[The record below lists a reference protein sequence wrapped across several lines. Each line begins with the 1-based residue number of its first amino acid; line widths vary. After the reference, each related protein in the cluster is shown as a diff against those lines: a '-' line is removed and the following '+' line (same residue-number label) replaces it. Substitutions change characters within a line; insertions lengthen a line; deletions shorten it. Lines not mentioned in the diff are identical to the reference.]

1 MRNRSKS
8 IKLFDLIILIL
19 NIAISIII
27 IYLLIN
33 QPQTTY
39 IFQYI
44 NPISSLPIIP
54 LIITSILIFIITYNK
69 KTNYT
74 IKYIISLLP
83 TFTLLLILI
92 KSNNYIEQSLVSL
105 IWFAFQTFLLKKNY
119 FNIYELYIYGIL
131 ISIFIVI
138 NPLFILL
145 LISLYI
151 TILFKD
157 IINIKKIIS
166 PILGF
171 ITMSILIYTIDYTFL
186 NQYFFNNLKLSLSEW
201 NFSKVSY
208 KMIGIIVFAISSC
221 VAIYPWMQKQLVI
234 IRRQTWIIIIEIIL
248 MILMSTLLPLKNY
261 ETALLMYIWLLSM
274 SLQKIII
281 KDELTWR
288 KIIYQIMIVVVSGY
302 WVVMGRVGGVR
313 GPINKF
319 ISLYWTT
326 Y

>member
-54 LIITSILIFIITYNK
+54 FIITTILIFIITYNK

-105 IWFAFQTFLLKKNY
+105 IWFAFQTFLLKKKY

-131 ISIFIVI
+131 ISMFIVI

-201 NFSKVSY
+201 NFSQVSY
-208 KMIGIIVFAISSC
+208 KMIGIIAFAIISC
-221 VAIYPWMQKQLVI
+221 IAIYPWMQKQLVI

-248 MILMSTLLPLKNY
+248 MILMATLLPLKNY

-281 KDELTWR
+281 KDKLTWR
-288 KIIYQIMIVVVSGY
+288 RIMYQMMIAVVSGY
-302 WVVMGRVGGVR
+302 WVVMDKVVV
-313 GPINKF
+313 
-319 ISLYWTT
+319 
-326 Y
+326 

>member
-39 IFQYI
+39 IFHYI
-44 NPISSLPIIP
+44 NSISSLPIIP
-54 LIITSILIFIITYNK
+54 FIITSILIFIITYNK

-105 IWFAFQTFLLKKNY
+105 IWFAFQTFLLKKKY

-131 ISIFIVI
+131 ISMFIVI

-248 MILMSTLLPLKNY
+248 MILMATLLPLKNY

-288 KIIYQIMIVVVSGY
+288 RIMYQMMILVVSGY
-302 WVVMGRVGGVR
+302 WVVMGRVGG
-313 GPINKF
+313 
-319 ISLYWTT
+319 
-326 Y
+326 

>member
-33 QPQTTY
+33 QPKITY
-39 IFQYI
+39 IFKYI
-44 NPISSLPIIP
+44 KPINSLPIIP
-54 LIITSILIFIITYNK
+54 FIITTILIFIITYNK

-83 TFTLLLILI
+83 IFTLLLILI

-201 NFSKVSY
+201 NFSQVSY
-208 KMIGIIVFAISSC
+208 KMIGIIAFAIISC
-221 VAIYPWMQKQLVI
+221 IAIYPWMQKQLVI

-248 MILMSTLLPLKNY
+248 MILMATLLPLKNY

-281 KDELTWR
+281 KDKLTWR
-288 KIIYQIMIVVVSGY
+288 RIMYQMMIAVVSGY
-302 WVVMGRVGGVR
+302 WVVMGRVWG
-313 GPINKF
+313 
-319 ISLYWTT
+319 
-326 Y
+326 

>member
-248 MILMSTLLPLKNY
+248 MILMATLLPLKNY

-288 KIIYQIMIVVVSGY
+288 RIMYQIMIVVVSGY
-302 WVVMGRVGGVR
+302 WVIMDGVW
-313 GPINKF
+313 G
-319 ISLYWTT
+319 
-326 Y
+326 

>member
-27 IYLLIN
+27 IYILIN
-33 QPQTTY
+33 QPQITY
-39 IFQYI
+39 IFHYI

-54 LIITSILIFIITYNK
+54 FIITSILIFIITYNK

-208 KMIGIIVFAISSC
+208 KMIGIIVFAIISC
-221 VAIYPWMQKQLVI
+221 IAIYPWMQKQLVI

-248 MILMSTLLPLKNY
+248 MILMATLLPLKNY

-288 KIIYQIMIVVVSGY
+288 RIMYQMMVVMISGY
-302 WVVMGRVGGVR
+302 WVVMGRVGG
-313 GPINKF
+313 
-319 ISLYWTT
+319 
-326 Y
+326 

>member
-33 QPQTTY
+33 QPKITY
-39 IFQYI
+39 IFKYI
-44 NPISSLPIIP
+44 KPINSLPIIP
-54 LIITSILIFIITYNK
+54 FIITTILIFIITYNK

-105 IWFAFQTFLLKKNY
+105 IWFAFQTFLLKKKY

-131 ISIFIVI
+131 ISMFIVI

-208 KMIGIIVFAISSC
+208 KMIGIIAFAIISC
-221 VAIYPWMQKQLVI
+221 IAIYPWMQKQLVI

-248 MILMSTLLPLKNY
+248 MILMATLLPLKNY

-281 KDELTWR
+281 KDKLTWR
-288 KIIYQIMIVVVSGY
+288 RIMYQMMIAVVSGY
-302 WVVMGRVGGVR
+302 WVVMGRVWG
-313 GPINKF
+313 
-319 ISLYWTT
+319 
-326 Y
+326 

>member
-33 QPQTTY
+33 QPKTTY

-54 LIITSILIFIITYNK
+54 FIITTILIFIITYNK

-105 IWFAFQTFLLKKNY
+105 IWFAFQTFLLKKKY

-131 ISIFIVI
+131 ISMFIVI

-208 KMIGIIVFAISSC
+208 KMIGIIVFAIISC
-221 VAIYPWMQKQLVI
+221 IAIYPWMQKQLVI

-248 MILMSTLLPLKNY
+248 MILMATLLPLKNY

-288 KIIYQIMIVVVSGY
+288 RIIYQIMIVVVSGY
-302 WVVMGRVGGVR
+302 WVVMGRVWG
-313 GPINKF
+313 
-319 ISLYWTT
+319 
-326 Y
+326 

>member
-33 QPQTTY
+33 QPKITY
-39 IFQYI
+39 IFKYI
-44 NPISSLPIIP
+44 KPINSLPIIP
-54 LIITSILIFIITYNK
+54 FIITTILIFIITYNK

-105 IWFAFQTFLLKKNY
+105 IWFAFQTFLLKKKY

-131 ISIFIVI
+131 ISMFIVI

-281 KDELTWR
+281 KDKLTWR
-288 KIIYQIMIVVVSGY
+288 RIMYQMMIAVVSGY
-302 WVVMGRVGGVR
+302 WVVMGRVWG
-313 GPINKF
+313 
-319 ISLYWTT
+319 
-326 Y
+326 

>member
-54 LIITSILIFIITYNK
+54 FIITTILIFIITYNK

-131 ISIFIVI
+131 ISMFIVI

-234 IRRQTWIIIIEIIL
+234 IRRQTWIIIIEITL
-248 MILMSTLLPLKNY
+248 MLLMATLLPLKNY

-281 KDELTWR
+281 KDKLTWR
-288 KIIYQIMIVVVSGY
+288 RIMYQMMVVMISGY
-302 WVVMGRVGGVR
+302 WVVMGRVGG
-313 GPINKF
+313 
-319 ISLYWTT
+319 
-326 Y
+326 

>member
-33 QPQTTY
+33 QPKITY
-39 IFQYI
+39 IFKYI
-44 NPISSLPIIP
+44 KPINSLPIIP
-54 LIITSILIFIITYNK
+54 FIITTILIFIITYNK

-131 ISIFIVI
+131 ISMFIVI

>member
-33 QPQTTY
+33 QPKTTY

-54 LIITSILIFIITYNK
+54 FIITSILIFIITYNK

-201 NFSKVSY
+201 NFSQVSY
-208 KMIGIIVFAISSC
+208 KMIGIIAFAIISC
-221 VAIYPWMQKQLVI
+221 IAIYPWMQKQLVI

-248 MILMSTLLPLKNY
+248 MILMATLLPLKNY

-288 KIIYQIMIVVVSGY
+288 RIMYQMMVVMISGY
-302 WVVMGRVGGVR
+302 WVVMGRVWG
-313 GPINKF
+313 
-319 ISLYWTT
+319 
-326 Y
+326 

>member
-27 IYLLIN
+27 IYILIN
-33 QPQTTY
+33 QPQITY
-39 IFQYI
+39 IFHYI
-44 NPISSLPIIP
+44 NSISSLPIIP
-54 LIITSILIFIITYNK
+54 FIITSILIFIITYNK

-74 IKYIISLLP
+74 IKYIISILP

-131 ISIFIVI
+131 ISMFIVI

-201 NFSKVSY
+201 NFSQVSY
-208 KMIGIIVFAISSC
+208 KMIGIIAFAIISC
-221 VAIYPWMQKQLVI
+221 IAIYPWMQKQLVI

-288 KIIYQIMIVVVSGY
+288 RIIYQMMIVVVSGY
-302 WVVMGRVGGVR
+302 WVVMGRVGG
-313 GPINKF
+313 
-319 ISLYWTT
+319 
-326 Y
+326 

>member
-54 LIITSILIFIITYNK
+54 FIITTILIFIITYNK

-131 ISIFIVI
+131 ISMFIVI

-234 IRRQTWIIIIEIIL
+234 IRRQTWIIIIEITL
-248 MILMSTLLPLKNY
+248 MLLMATLLPLKNY

-281 KDELTWR
+281 KDKLTWR
-288 KIIYQIMIVVVSGY
+288 RIMYQMMIAVVSGY
-302 WVVMGRVGGVR
+302 WVVMGRVWG
-313 GPINKF
+313 
-319 ISLYWTT
+319 
-326 Y
+326 

>member
-27 IYLLIN
+27 IYILIN
-33 QPQTTY
+33 QPQITY
-39 IFQYI
+39 IFHYI
-44 NPISSLPIIP
+44 NSISSLPIIP
-54 LIITSILIFIITYNK
+54 FIITSILIFIITYNK

-105 IWFAFQTFLLKKNY
+105 IWFAFQTFLLKKKY

-281 KDELTWR
+281 KDKLTWR
-288 KIIYQIMIVVVSGY
+288 RIMYQMMIAVVSGY
-302 WVVMGRVGGVR
+302 WVVMGRVWG
-313 GPINKF
+313 
-319 ISLYWTT
+319 
-326 Y
+326 

>member
-33 QPQTTY
+33 QPKITY
-39 IFQYI
+39 IFKYI
-44 NPISSLPIIP
+44 KPINSLPIIP
-54 LIITSILIFIITYNK
+54 FIITTILIFIITYNK

-208 KMIGIIVFAISSC
+208 KMIGIIVFAIISC
-221 VAIYPWMQKQLVI
+221 IAIYPWMQKQLVI

-248 MILMSTLLPLKNY
+248 MILMATLLPLKNY

-288 KIIYQIMIVVVSGY
+288 RIMYQMMVVMISGY
-302 WVVMGRVGGVR
+302 WVVMGRVGG
-313 GPINKF
+313 
-319 ISLYWTT
+319 
-326 Y
+326 

>member
-33 QPQTTY
+33 QPKITY
-39 IFQYI
+39 IFHYI

-54 LIITSILIFIITYNK
+54 FIITSILIFIITYNK

-201 NFSKVSY
+201 NFSQVSY
-208 KMIGIIVFAISSC
+208 KMIGIIAFAIISC
-221 VAIYPWMQKQLVI
+221 IAIYPWMQKQLVI

-248 MILMSTLLPLKNY
+248 MILMATLLPLKNY

-288 KIIYQIMIVVVSGY
+288 RIMYQMMIAVVSGY
-302 WVVMGRVGGVR
+302 WVVMGRVWG
-313 GPINKF
+313 
-319 ISLYWTT
+319 
-326 Y
+326 

>member
-33 QPQTTY
+33 QPKITY
-39 IFQYI
+39 IFKYI
-44 NPISSLPIIP
+44 KPINSLPIIP
-54 LIITSILIFIITYNK
+54 FIITTILIFIITYNK

-105 IWFAFQTFLLKKNY
+105 IWFAFQTFLLKKKY

-201 NFSKVSY
+201 NFSQVSY
-208 KMIGIIVFAISSC
+208 KMIGIIAFAIISC
-221 VAIYPWMQKQLVI
+221 IAIYPWMQKQLVI

-248 MILMSTLLPLKNY
+248 MILMATLLPLKNY

-281 KDELTWR
+281 KDKLTWR
-288 KIIYQIMIVVVSGY
+288 RIMYQMMIAVVSGY
-302 WVVMGRVGGVR
+302 WVVMGRVWG
-313 GPINKF
+313 
-319 ISLYWTT
+319 
-326 Y
+326 

>member
-54 LIITSILIFIITYNK
+54 FIITTILIFIITYNK

-302 WVVMGRVGGVR
+302 WVVMGRVGG
-313 GPINKF
+313 
-319 ISLYWTT
+319 
-326 Y
+326 

>member
-33 QPQTTY
+33 QPKITY
-39 IFQYI
+39 IFKYI
-44 NPISSLPIIP
+44 KPINSLPIIP
-54 LIITSILIFIITYNK
+54 FIITTILIFIITYNK

-208 KMIGIIVFAISSC
+208 KMIGIIVFAIISC
-221 VAIYPWMQKQLVI
+221 IAIYPWMQKQLVI

-248 MILMSTLLPLKNY
+248 MILMATLLPLKNY

-281 KDELTWR
+281 KDKLTWR
-288 KIIYQIMIVVVSGY
+288 RIMYQMMIAVVSGY
-302 WVVMGRVGGVR
+302 WVVMGRVWG
-313 GPINKF
+313 
-319 ISLYWTT
+319 
-326 Y
+326 

>member
-27 IYLLIN
+27 IYILIN
-33 QPQTTY
+33 QPQITY
-39 IFQYI
+39 IFHYI
-44 NPISSLPIIP
+44 NSISSLPIIP
-54 LIITSILIFIITYNK
+54 FIITSILIFIITYNK

-201 NFSKVSY
+201 NFSQVSY
-208 KMIGIIVFAISSC
+208 KMIGIIAFAIISC
-221 VAIYPWMQKQLVI
+221 IAIYPWMQKQLVI

-281 KDELTWR
+281 KDKLTWR
-288 KIIYQIMIVVVSGY
+288 RIMYQMMIAVVSGY
-302 WVVMGRVGGVR
+302 WVVMGRVWG
-313 GPINKF
+313 
-319 ISLYWTT
+319 
-326 Y
+326 

>member
-33 QPQTTY
+33 QPKTTY
-39 IFQYI
+39 IFHYI

-54 LIITSILIFIITYNK
+54 FIITSILIFIITYNK

-131 ISIFIVI
+131 ISMFIVI

-234 IRRQTWIIIIEIIL
+234 IRRQTWIIIIEITL
-248 MILMSTLLPLKNY
+248 MLLMATLLPLKNY

-288 KIIYQIMIVVVSGY
+288 RIIYQMMIVVVSGY
-302 WVVMGRVGGVR
+302 WVVMGRVEG
-313 GPINKF
+313 
-319 ISLYWTT
+319 
-326 Y
+326 

>member
-27 IYLLIN
+27 IYILIN
-33 QPQTTY
+33 QPQITY
-39 IFQYI
+39 IFHYI

-54 LIITSILIFIITYNK
+54 FIITSILIFIITYNK

-74 IKYIISLLP
+74 IKYIITLLP
-83 TFTLLLILI
+83 IFTLLLILI

-201 NFSKVSY
+201 NFSQVSY
-208 KMIGIIVFAISSC
+208 KMIGIIAFAIISC
-221 VAIYPWMQKQLVI
+221 IAIYPWMQKQLVI

-248 MILMSTLLPLKNY
+248 MILMATLLPLKNY

-288 KIIYQIMIVVVSGY
+288 RIMYQMMVIMVSGY
-302 WVVMGRVGGVR
+302 WVVMDGVW
-313 GPINKF
+313 G
-319 ISLYWTT
+319 
-326 Y
+326 

>member
-27 IYLLIN
+27 IYILIN
-33 QPQTTY
+33 QPQITY
-39 IFQYI
+39 IFHYI

-54 LIITSILIFIITYNK
+54 FIITSILIFIITYNK

-201 NFSKVSY
+201 NFSQVSY
-208 KMIGIIVFAISSC
+208 KMIGIIAFAIISC
-221 VAIYPWMQKQLVI
+221 IAIYPWMQKQLVI

-248 MILMSTLLPLKNY
+248 MILMATLLPLKNY

-281 KDELTWR
+281 KDKLTWR
-288 KIIYQIMIVVVSGY
+288 RIMYQMMIAVVSGY
-302 WVVMGRVGGVR
+302 WVVMGRVWG
-313 GPINKF
+313 
-319 ISLYWTT
+319 
-326 Y
+326 

>member
-33 QPQTTY
+33 QPKITY
-39 IFQYI
+39 IFKYI
-44 NPISSLPIIP
+44 KPINSLPIIP
-54 LIITSILIFIITYNK
+54 FIITTILIFIITYNK

-208 KMIGIIVFAISSC
+208 KMIGIIVFAIISC
-221 VAIYPWMQKQLVI
+221 IAIYPWMQKQLVI

-248 MILMSTLLPLKNY
+248 MILMATLLPLKNY

-288 KIIYQIMIVVVSGY
+288 RIMYQMMIAVVSGY
-302 WVVMGRVGGVR
+302 WVVMGRVWG
-313 GPINKF
+313 
-319 ISLYWTT
+319 
-326 Y
+326 

>member
-105 IWFAFQTFLLKKNY
+105 IWFAFQTFLLKKKY

-131 ISIFIVI
+131 ISMFIVI

-288 KIIYQIMIVVVSGY
+288 RIMYQMMIVVVSGY
-302 WVVMGRVGGVR
+302 WVVMGRVWG
-313 GPINKF
+313 
-319 ISLYWTT
+319 
-326 Y
+326 

>member
-33 QPQTTY
+33 QPKITY
-39 IFQYI
+39 IFKYI
-44 NPISSLPIIP
+44 KPINSLPIIP
-54 LIITSILIFIITYNK
+54 FIITTILIFIITYNK

-83 TFTLLLILI
+83 IFTLLLILI

-201 NFSKVSY
+201 NFSQVSY
-208 KMIGIIVFAISSC
+208 KMIGIIAFAIISC
-221 VAIYPWMQKQLVI
+221 IAIYPWMQKQLVI

-248 MILMSTLLPLKNY
+248 MILMATLLPLKNY

-281 KDELTWR
+281 KDKLTWR
-288 KIIYQIMIVVVSGY
+288 RIMYQMMIAVVSGY
-302 WVVMGRVGGVR
+302 WVVMGRVGG
-313 GPINKF
+313 
-319 ISLYWTT
+319 
-326 Y
+326 

>member
-27 IYLLIN
+27 IYILIN
-33 QPQTTY
+33 QPQITY
-39 IFQYI
+39 IFHYI

-54 LIITSILIFIITYNK
+54 FIITSILIFIITYNK

-201 NFSKVSY
+201 NFSQVSY
-208 KMIGIIVFAISSC
+208 KMIGIIAFAIISC
-221 VAIYPWMQKQLVI
+221 IAIYPWMQKQLVI

-248 MILMSTLLPLKNY
+248 MILMATLLPLKNY

-288 KIIYQIMIVVVSGY
+288 RIIYQMMIVVVSGY
-302 WVVMGRVGGVR
+302 WVVMGRVGG
-313 GPINKF
+313 
-319 ISLYWTT
+319 
-326 Y
+326 

>member
-27 IYLLIN
+27 IYILIN
-33 QPQTTY
+33 QPQITY
-39 IFQYI
+39 IFHYI

-54 LIITSILIFIITYNK
+54 FIITSILIFIITYNK

-201 NFSKVSY
+201 NFSQVSY
-208 KMIGIIVFAISSC
+208 KMIGIIAFAIISC
-221 VAIYPWMQKQLVI
+221 IAIYPWMQKQLVI

-248 MILMSTLLPLKNY
+248 MILMATLLPLKNY

-281 KDELTWR
+281 KDKLTWR
-288 KIIYQIMIVVVSGY
+288 RIMYQMMIAVVSGY
-302 WVVMGRVGGVR
+302 WVVMGRVGG
-313 GPINKF
+313 
-319 ISLYWTT
+319 
-326 Y
+326 

>member
-33 QPQTTY
+33 QPKITY
-39 IFQYI
+39 IFKYI
-44 NPISSLPIIP
+44 KPINSLPIIP
-54 LIITSILIFIITYNK
+54 FIITTILIFIITYNK

-208 KMIGIIVFAISSC
+208 KMIGIIAFAIISC
-221 VAIYPWMQKQLVI
+221 IAIYPWMQKQLVI

-248 MILMSTLLPLKNY
+248 MILMATLLPLKNY

-281 KDELTWR
+281 KDKLTWR
-288 KIIYQIMIVVVSGY
+288 RIMYQMMVVMISGY
-302 WVVMGRVGGVR
+302 WVVMGRVGG
-313 GPINKF
+313 
-319 ISLYWTT
+319 
-326 Y
+326 

>member
-27 IYLLIN
+27 IYILIN
-33 QPQTTY
+33 QPQITY
-39 IFQYI
+39 IFHYI
-44 NPISSLPIIP
+44 NSISSLPIIP
-54 LIITSILIFIITYNK
+54 FIITSILIFIITYNK

-248 MILMSTLLPLKNY
+248 MLLMATLLPLKNY

-288 KIIYQIMIVVVSGY
+288 RIIYQMMIVVVSGY
-302 WVVMGRVGGVR
+302 WVVMGRVWG
-313 GPINKF
+313 
-319 ISLYWTT
+319 
-326 Y
+326 

>member
-27 IYLLIN
+27 IYILIN
-33 QPQTTY
+33 QPQITY
-39 IFQYI
+39 IFHYI
-44 NPISSLPIIP
+44 NSISSLPIIP
-54 LIITSILIFIITYNK
+54 FIITSILIFIITYNK

-208 KMIGIIVFAISSC
+208 KMIGIIVFAIISC
-221 VAIYPWMQKQLVI
+221 IAIYPWMQKQLVI

-248 MILMSTLLPLKNY
+248 MILMATLLPLKNY

-288 KIIYQIMIVVVSGY
+288 RIMYQMMIAVVSGY
-302 WVVMGRVGGVR
+302 WVVMGRVWG
-313 GPINKF
+313 
-319 ISLYWTT
+319 
-326 Y
+326 

>member
-33 QPQTTY
+33 QPKTTY

-201 NFSKVSY
+201 NFSQVSY
-208 KMIGIIVFAISSC
+208 KMIGIIAFAIISC
-221 VAIYPWMQKQLVI
+221 IAIYPWMQKQLVI

-281 KDELTWR
+281 KDKLTWR
-288 KIIYQIMIVVVSGY
+288 RIMYQMMIAVVSGY
-302 WVVMGRVGGVR
+302 WVVMGRVWG
-313 GPINKF
+313 
-319 ISLYWTT
+319 
-326 Y
+326 

>member
-27 IYLLIN
+27 IYILIN
-33 QPQTTY
+33 QPQITY
-39 IFQYI
+39 IFHYI

-54 LIITSILIFIITYNK
+54 FIITSILIFIITYNK

-119 FNIYELYIYGIL
+119 FNIYELYNYGIL
-131 ISIFIVI
+131 ISMFIVI

-201 NFSKVSY
+201 NFSQVSY
-208 KMIGIIVFAISSC
+208 KMIGIIAFAIISC
-221 VAIYPWMQKQLVI
+221 IAIYPWMQKQLVI

-248 MILMSTLLPLKNY
+248 MILMATLLPLKNY

-288 KIIYQIMIVVVSGY
+288 RIMYQMMIAVVSGY
-302 WVVMGRVGGVR
+302 WVVMGRVWG
-313 GPINKF
+313 
-319 ISLYWTT
+319 
-326 Y
+326 

>member
-27 IYLLIN
+27 IYILIN
-33 QPQTTY
+33 QPQITY
-39 IFQYI
+39 IFHYI

-54 LIITSILIFIITYNK
+54 FIITSILIFIITYNK

-131 ISIFIVI
+131 ISMFIVI

-201 NFSKVSY
+201 NFSQVSY
-208 KMIGIIVFAISSC
+208 KMIGIIAFAIISC
-221 VAIYPWMQKQLVI
+221 IAIYPWMQKQLVI
-234 IRRQTWIIIIEIIL
+234 IRRQTWIIIIEITL
-248 MILMSTLLPLKNY
+248 MLLMATLLPLKNY

-281 KDELTWR
+281 KDKLTWR
-288 KIIYQIMIVVVSGY
+288 RIMYQMMIAVVSGY
-302 WVVMGRVGGVR
+302 WVVMGRVWG
-313 GPINKF
+313 
-319 ISLYWTT
+319 
-326 Y
+326 